1 AARRPLGGSC
11 GADGTCQSAP
21 FVTLRERR
29 HQYNWGEAQGG
40 DPPMAL
46 WRRKSKQVND
56 VAPPVDV
63 EIVEPVPIAPDD
75 PLLDYLQKLAR
86 PIEVEKIEVESPALE
101 EMKAANIEL
110 LVPLVTQGEL

>member
-1 AARRPLGGSC
+1 GGRAHQSRSPVSSLAGYRGGAGCHEPHIAARRPLGGSC

-86 PIEVEKIEVESPALE
+86 
-101 EMKAANIEL
+101 
-110 LVPLVTQGEL
+110 